1 MAFGASGRSHPV
13 DWHCPAAEIDAGLSQ
28 KWTAQASE
36 VFDLLR
42 RNKAALSEAD
52 IAALFK
58 DPDQIRPHIRDI
70 LLSLDSRGCVETVD
84 DGRGYIHAGPYGA
97 FDRRASGPNQGSSRT
112 FAVTA

>member
-1 MAFGASGRSHPV
+1 LAHRADRIQSIGIARPLKLTPV
-13 DWHCPAAEIDAGLSQ
+13 FPK

-70 LLSLDSRGCVETVD
+70 LLSLDSLGCVETVD
-84 DGRGYIHAGPYGA
+84 DGRGYIHAGP
-97 FDRRASGPNQGSSRT
+97 
-112 FAVTA
+112 